1 MSTEEIKSVM
11 NRQAATPKGL
21 ERRLQDAKL
30 DRIEDPRQAKKI
42 THPLPVVLT
51 ALLAGMTTRARSL
64 RRVEERTAQIVS
76 KHGRW
81 FGIERRIADNTFGKL
96 LPRLAPVQVCA
107 ALHRQVKAE
116 HRRGNLTTNVL
127 PIGTAAIDGKH
138 VATLRWSEL
147 CQTLELE
154 PDKANSDQVKVLL
167 REHFP
172 HVQLC
177 CPKNAEPYGLVR
189 VHNVTLISSAAA
201 PCIHQRTIPGHTN
214 ENGAIPELIDDI
226 LRVYGKTKLV
236 EMFTTDA
243 GNSSLKVATKLVER
257 DYDYFMQLKSEHGNL
272 HDEAIRVL
280 GVRNESEADASY
292 TDKQQGCVVTYHGF
306 IYDLEGVGWLD
317 WTHARQIIRVRR
329 IVENPLTGEITVGNR
344 YYVTSRSPK
353 NLPAS
358 TCLWL
363 SRGHWRVENETH
375 WSADTQFLEDRRR
388 HAWSR
393 HPAGVVIVALLRMI
407 AMNILAVARRLS
419 RIGYSKET
427 PAWRQVAEHFFLNL
441 CDSILVTTDFDNA

>member
-1 MSTEEIKSVM
+1 
-11 NRQAATPKGL
+11 
-21 ERRLQDAKL
+21 L
-30 DRIEDPRQAKKI
+30 DRIEDPRQAKKV

-51 ALLAGMTTRARSL
+51 ALVAGMTTRARSL
-64 RRVEERTAQIVS
+64 RRVEERTGQIAS

-81 FGIERRIADNTFGKL
+81 FGIECRIADNTFGKI
-96 LPRLAPVQVCA
+96 LPRLVPVQVCA

-116 HRRGNLTTNVL
+116 HRRGNLTANVL
-127 PIGTAAIDGKH
+127 PFGMAAIDGKH

-147 CQTLELE
+147 CQALKLES
-154 PDKANSDQVKVLL
+154 DKTTSNLVKELL

-214 ENGAIPELIDDI
+214 ENGAMPDLIDDI
-226 LRVYGKTKLV
+226 LCVYGKTKLV

-243 GNSSLKVATKLVER
+243 GNTSLKVATKLIDK
-257 DYDYFMQLKSEHGNL
+257 DYAYFMQFKAEHGNL
-272 HDEAIRVL
+272 YNEAIRVL
-280 GVRNESEADASY
+280 GGRNEGEANATYAD
-292 TDKQQGCVVTYHGF
+292 TQQGCVVTYHGF
-306 IYDLEGVGWLD
+306 VYDLEGVGWLD
-317 WTHARQIIRVRR
+317 WTHARQIVRVKR
-329 IVENPLTGEITVGNR
+329 IVENPQTGEITVGNR
-344 YYVTSRSPK
+344 YYVTNKSPK
-353 NLPAS
+353 DLPVM
-358 TCLWL
+358 TCLRI

-375 WSADTQFLEDRRR
+375 WSADTHFLEDRRR

-393 HPAGVVIVALLRMI
+393 HPVGVVIVALLRMI

-419 RIGYSKET
+419 RSGYSKET
-427 PAWRQVAEHFFLNL
+427 PAWRQVAEHFFLTL
-441 CDSILVTTDFDNA
+441 CDSILVTTDFDKA